1 MSHAKRLTVGFVGVV
16 VSTAVRHLIATE
28 FRGDTVARHK
38 ASKTFAPAI
47 VWRIRQTHHPI

>member
-16 VSTAVRHLIATE
+16 VSTAVRHLIATQ